1 MARRTFDRS
10 TSGEGN
16 VIDMKT
22 GKPVE
27 RPTLPVICERIRYY
41 REKQGIDQKTMAS
54 KLGITANSISNWENG
69 RSRPDVN
76 LLPAICKVLEIS
88 LLDLYGID
96 GSVSTITPKQQS
108 LIEKYEMLSDGHQ
121 LAVENL
127 IDNLIAVEKSDYC
140 PDLKVLMY
148 FNRSLAAGIGDP
160 TEFDEDAE
168 LVYVYS
174 TAEVNRADSIFKI
187 NGDSMEPVFSDGQ
200 EVLVQRLPWNH
211 TLNPG
216 EIGAFMINN
225 ETYIKRYEKDGLHS
239 LNPDYPVMH
248 FDDEQ
253 SVYLIGKVL
262 GVFDPSSYAKQSDIE
277 RYKLLHQ

>member
-1 MARRTFDRS
+1 MSKRS
-10 TSGEGN
+10 FELVGDS
-16 VIDMKT
+16 
-22 GKPVE
+22 
-27 RPTLPVICERIRYY
+27 TLPVICERIRYY

-108 LIEKYEMLSDGHQ
+108 LIEKYEMLSGGHQ

-277 RYKLLHQ
+277 MYKLLHQ

>member
-1 MARRTFDRS
+1 MSKRS
-10 TSGEGN
+10 FELSGN
-16 VIDMKT
+16 TD
-22 GKPVE
+22 
-27 RPTLPVICERIRYY
+27 LPVICERIRYF

-76 LLPAICKVLEIS
+76 LLPSICKVLEIS

-96 GSVSTITPKQQS
+96 GSVSTITPKQQL

-127 IDNLIAVEKSDYC
+127 IDNLLTTENIDNC

-148 FNRSLAAGIGDP
+148 FTRSLAAGIGDP